1 MKPGIVNIIYAVL
14 ALLLL
19 GAGMQISVVFSQN
32 TIDGYTALYN
42 SSLSIVVAIA
52 ALVSIISLAR
62 KLVWSR
68 IVTFLVIGLQSLV
81 TIGLGAFLAAR
92 SEDGIAMSVPYLT
105 YGFPMLFLAYKTYSS
120 KPLKEYL
127 ESA

>member
-92 SEDGIAMSVPYLT
+92 SEDGKIGRAHV
-105 YGFPMLFLAYKTYSS
+105 
-120 KPLKEYL
+120 
-127 ESA
+127 